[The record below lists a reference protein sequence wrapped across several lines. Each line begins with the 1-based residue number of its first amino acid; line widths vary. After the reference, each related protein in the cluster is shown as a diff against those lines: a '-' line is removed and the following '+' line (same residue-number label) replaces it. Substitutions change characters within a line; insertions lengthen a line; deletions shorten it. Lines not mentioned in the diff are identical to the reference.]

1 MTIGFCTNRKFLT
14 LQVTKHE
21 FTPVLPDFLIKCTK
35 PHTRCRTIV
44 SCGKSKF
51 QLSFPMRYNR
61 AGAVSLQI
69 YLSYSL
75 QKASDWFLRYAI
87 PTLCI
92 LSICNAF
99 CNNKQ
104 IVYRI

>member
-14 LQVTKHE
+14 LQVKKHE

-51 QLSFPMRYNR
+51 QLSYPTRYNR
-61 AGAVSLQI
+61 AGAVG
-69 YLSYSL
+69 
-75 QKASDWFLRYAI
+75 
-87 PTLCI
+87 
-92 LSICNAF
+92 NAGAKLPEF
-99 CNNKQ
+99 TSANQWTRAC
-104 IVYRI
+104 VST

>member
-14 LQVTKHE
+14 LQVKKHE

-51 QLSFPMRYNR
+51 QLSFPTRYNR
-61 AGAVSLQI
+61 AGAVSAKQKPESFTN
-69 YLSYSL
+69 LSYFTRQVESL
-75 QKASDWFLRYAI
+75 SGQFVKDFI
-87 PTLCI
+87 P
-92 LSICNAF
+92 N
-99 CNNKQ
+99 
-104 IVYRI
+104 Y